1 MKEVPTE
8 KTNIR
13 VGGRYIYNY
22 NDRVSDGYE
31 DKEYWTKRSGQVCEV
46 TGIDCSHYYDGHP
59 YYIRFKDGLIGAAA
73 LEELTPIEDLKE
85 SDVTMTELSKTMQN
99 VEDELTA
106 VSTNSVEECEKAIQI
121 VKNHITLT
129 LSKLFPQEVF
139 EKVIQPNLYYTNI
152 EDNDG
157 RFIVQANNPGNW
169 IHLSAKKG
177 YICRGDLNF
186 GYYELKPVL
195 TIENLTGKPY
205 DSKEVEEWL
214 SDTAQAL
221 ENALSLLET
230 IENNIEHIYGE
241 IKRQAEKKSD
251 AKKATI
257 ESMKNSTSR
266 LNALVGKVSEPKEP
280 VGKTISI
287 TINL

>member
-8 KTNIR
+8 KTNISI
-13 VGGRYIYNY
+13 GGRYIYNY
-22 NDRVSDGYE
+22 DERVGDGYE

-46 TGIDCSHYYDGHP
+46 TGIDCSHYDGHP

-73 LEELTPIEDLKE
+73 LEELTPIENLKE

-129 LSKLFPQEVF
+129 LSKLFPYEVF
-139 EKVIQPNLYYTNI
+139 EKVIQPNLYYTSI
-152 EDNDG
+152 KSNDG
-157 RFIVQANNPGNW
+157 RFIVHANNPEGW
-169 IHLSAKKG
+169 LHLGAKKG
-177 YICRGDLNF
+177 QICRGDLHF
-186 GYYELKPVL
+186 KYKELKPVL
-195 TIENLTGKPY
+195 SIVFLSEKPSGSKGLEN
-205 DSKEVEEWL
+205 WL
-214 SDTAQAL
+214 SNTAQAL

-280 VGKTISI
+280 VGKTINI
-287 TINL
+287 VINL